1 MHLGRREEFKMSEV
15 SQEESKAAE
24 DELQQVKFLIQKF
37 EDEVEEYLSTHRGL
51 FNPPN
56 RGYVQ
61 GIRNCIELMEEVVRN
76 GGIGTYTRLADRQFR
91 RR

>member
-1 MHLGRREEFKMSEV
+1 MSEV
-15 SQEESKAAE
+15 SQEESKVA
-24 DELQQVKFLIQKF
+24 DVGLRQVKLLIQKF

-61 GIRNCIELMEEVVRN
+61 GIKNCIELMEEVVKQ
-76 GGIGTYTRLADRQFR
+76 GGIETYTRLADRQSR
-91 RR
+91 HR